1 MALTNTVTLLTVAE
15 TVARVGST
23 AQEHWGTQTTGD
35 SNRRF
40 SLVLIVVCRYASFD
54 SIFSTM
60 LIIFQC
66 MTLEGWAELM
76 QATQQSAGQ
85 QAWLFYIVLVWI
97 FPLMTL
103 NLFVATIRTS
113 FTKARQQEMRLNKET
128 LKSRKILA
136 KDWDKDDT
144 DLVPLPGGSNQ
155 TNSDEP
161 VQRPCW
167 KVAILWEFQPLGV
180 AKSLIEQPS
189 FEPVCVC
196 MLSDLFR
203 LSSLG
208 GRW

>member
-1 MALTNTVTLLTVAE
+1 MALTNTVIHLTVAE

-23 AQEHWGTQTTGD
+23 AQERWGTQTTGD
-35 SNRRF
+35 SNRRV

-113 FTKARQQEMRLNKET
+113 FTKARQQERNLEEASQIKKRLSEDQ
-128 LKSRKILA
+128 S
-136 KDWDKDDT
+136 KDDT
-144 DLVPLPGGSNQ
+144 DLVPLQGGSNG
-155 TNSDEP
+155 NDSDEP
-161 VQRPCW
+161 VQQPCW
-167 KVAILWEFQPLGV
+167 KAAILWEFQPLGV
-180 AKSLIEQPS
+180 AKSVIEWPS
-189 FEPVCVC
+189 FEPVCFAC
-196 MLSDLFR
+196 R
-203 LSSLG
+203 LICFD
-208 GRW
+208 

>member
-1 MALTNTVTLLTVAE
+1 VALTNTVIHLTVAE

-23 AQEHWGTQTTGD
+23 AQERWGTQTTGD
-35 SNRRF
+35 SNRRV
-40 SLVLIVVCRYASFD
+40 SLVLIVVRRYASFD

-113 FTKARQQEMRLNKET
+113 FTKARQQERNLEEASQIKKRLSEDQ
-128 LKSRKILA
+128 S
-136 KDWDKDDT
+136 KDDT
-144 DLVPLPGGSNQ
+144 DLVPLQGGSNG
-155 TNSDEP
+155 NDSDEP
-161 VQRPCW
+161 VQQPCW
-167 KVAILWEFQPLGV
+167 KAAILWEFQPLGV
-180 AKSLIEQPS
+180 AKSVIEWPS
-189 FEPVCVC
+189 FEPVCFAC
-196 MLSDLFR
+196 R
-203 LSSLG
+203 LICFD
-208 GRW
+208 